1 MQLEGLDHCGDDF
14 GRGSDI
20 LADAE
25 LLDDQH
31 FVAVLVSVV
40 AHGSEDDAGDAIL
53 GGDLTHGCALHLHAV
68 GGAFGLNGG
77 FGGAV
82 THEQVAGGDLAHQS
96 LDACIGAGFLGGS
109 DENGVAG
116 VPPQEGRALACPL

>member
-40 AHGSEDDAGDAIL
+40 AHGAEDDAGDAVL

-77 FGGAV
+77 LGGAV
-82 THEQVAGGDLAHQS
+82 AHKQVAGAAMRMASPVYSFRKG
-96 LDACIGAGFLGGS
+96 GFWQIIS
-109 DENGVAG
+109 SWASW
-116 VPPQEGRALACPL
+116 